1 MFSSAIRQFMVCM
14 GLGICCWGQSKDLTE
29 LSLDDLAKV
38 QVTSAS
44 RRSESLSG
52 APAAIYVLTSDAMRQ
67 GGFTSLPDALRTV
80 PGLYVA
86 QTDDHIWQIST
97 RGFSDLYNNKMLV
110 LVDSRSVYTPLYG
123 GVYWDALDIPLE
135 NIERVEVIRGPG
147 GTLWGANAVNGVIN
161 IVTKS
166 ADRAQG
172 VLVSASLDK
181 DQGYTATVRQGGRIG
196 QNLSYYAYGRAAY
209 WEPYES
215 RTGGYLPNRLMLPQ
229 AGMRLD
235 WAASEKDSLTVEGG
249 AYDGRILSTPY
260 YSTVPATFLMKGNVA
275 ELQWKHTFSN
285 RSSTES
291 LAYCDWYTRN
301 SFPADSRTSCDVEIQ
316 HDFEI
321 NPRNS
326 LIWGGSFDTTA
337 DNLPQDAFF
346 LSPLRRRNNVVSG
359 FAQYGLVLVPN
370 RLRVVAGSKLEHND
384 YTGAEYQPQ
393 ARLVW
398 TPSNAHTFWTAFS
411 RAVRVPSRGESDAL
425 LEQTIAGVGPGGTS
439 IALEITGNNDLK
451 SERLKAYEA
460 GYRFEHRSFSF
471 DLATYYNQYSDLIG
485 TVPQMSL
492 VSGEIL
498 MTYHY
503 VNGGG
508 AQTHGAE
515 VGVQWHPVRRWTL
528 SGGVTE
534 TRGSPNALQATP
546 KHLFDL
552 QSEVNVTKKIDFHT
566 ALYHYSAIPLGR
578 IASYVVVPS
587 QSVPEFDRLDVGGS
601 WRLLPQWTLGIW
613 GQNLQSPRHVET
625 RDTLFRDGSG
635 QVPRS
640 IAFKLMW
647 QSQPENK

>member
-1 MFSSAIRQFMVCM
+1 MFSSATRQFLVCI
-14 GLGICCWGQSKDLTE
+14 GLGMCCCAQSTDLTE

-44 RRSESLSG
+44 RKSENLSG
-52 APAAIYVLTSDAMRQ
+52 APAAIYVLTNDAIRE
-67 GGFTSLPDALRTV
+67 GGFSSLPDALRTV

-86 QTDDHIWQIST
+86 QTDDHIWQISA
-97 RGFSDLYNNKMLV
+97 RGFSDLFNDKMLV
-110 LVDSRSVYTPLYG
+110 LVDGRSVYTPLYG

-166 ADRAQG
+166 ADEAQG
-172 VLVSASLDK
+172 SMVSASIDE
-181 DQGYTATVRQGGRIG
+181 DTGYTTTVRQGGKIG

-209 WEPYES
+209 WEPYQS
-215 RTGGYLPNRLMLPQ
+215 RSGGYLPNRLMLPQ

-235 WAASEKDSLTVEGG
+235 WTASEKDSLTIEGG

-260 YSTVPATFLMKGNVA
+260 LENTPTTFLLKGNNV
-275 ELQWKHTFSN
+275 ELQWKHTFSS
-285 RSSTES
+285 RSSTET
-291 LAYCDWYTRN
+291 LAYCDWSTRN
-301 SFPADSRTSCDVEIQ
+301 SFPADSRTSCDVEMQ

-321 NPRNS
+321 NARNS

-337 DNLPQDAFF
+337 DDLPQDALF
-346 LSPLRRRNNVVSG
+346 LSPIQRRNDVVSG

-370 RLRVVAGSKLEHND
+370 RLRVIAGSKLEHND

-398 TPSNAHTFWTAFS
+398 TPSTAHTFWTAFS

-425 LEQTIAGVGPGGTS
+425 LEQTIPGVGPGGTG
-439 IALEITGNNDLK
+439 IALEITGNTDLQ
-451 SERLKAYEA
+451 SERLRAYEA

-471 DLATYYNQYSDLIG
+471 DLATYYNQYSNLIG
-485 TVPQMSL
+485 TVPAMTL

-503 VNGGG
+503 GNGGG

-515 VGVQWHPVRRWTL
+515 AGVQWHPVRRWTL

-552 QSEVNVTKKIDFHT
+552 QSHFNVTKKIDFHT
-566 ALYHYSAIPLGR
+566 ALYHYSTIPLGR
-578 IASYVVVPS
+578 IASYVVVPF

-601 WRLLPQWTLGIW
+601 WHLLPQWTLGIW
-613 GQNLQSPRHVET
+613 GQNLLSPRHVET
-625 RDTLFRDGSG
+625 RDSLFRDGSG
-635 QVPRS
+635 EVPRS
-640 IAFKLMW
+640 AVFKLMW
-647 QSQPENK
+647 QSKPESK